1 MKAESDVNKMY
12 SIAKDEFRALA
23 KKYNLIPLYR
33 EIVADADTPV
43 SAFLKLGREKNSFL
57 LESVE
62 GGETLGRYSFIG
74 IDPFLTVSGKDHRV
88 TVTGEVNE
96 AREGVADPLTVVEE
110 FLGRYH
116 QAPLTDL
123 PPFLGGAVGYIGYDC
138 VRYFEAIPR
147 SGKDDLDLP
156 DLHFVFADILVIFD
170 HLKHSLKVLVNTR
183 TDGDPGAAWGSAV
196 DRIEG
201 VIEKLKTPVAAAPII

>member
-74 IDPFLTVSGKDHRV
+74 IDPFMAVQAKSGRVNVSG
-88 TVTGEVNE
+88 EIE
-96 AREGVADPLTVVEE
+96 ASLANVSDPLTVVE
-110 FLGRYH
+110 
-116 QAPLTDL
+116 D
-123 PPFLGGAVGYIGYDC
+123 
-138 VRYFEAIPR
+138 
-147 SGKDDLDLP
+147 
-156 DLHFVFADILVIFD
+156 
-170 HLKHSLKVLVNTR
+170 
-183 TDGDPGAAWGSAV
+183 
-196 DRIEG
+196 
-201 VIEKLKTPVAAAPII
+201 